1 MNPNWY
7 KACGKNIATFPFS
20 PWKCKANIVIST
32 LQKFLK
38 WSENSVPKRSW
49 GLFKLNRGSPVAAVA
64 KGNPQ
69 SEAAHFDH
77 LELWREAPPQASKK
91 QKTFNS
97 TLISCIWVCLRIGR
111 LISFG
116 SSSLVLFFNGLKWW
130 ASSSV
135 FRHTHHLIMIGRL
148 IIGFSQEA
156 KLWHRTISQ
165 HKESVFH
172 PLCCA
177 SGFRWEGP
185 ALCCVEFDR
194 DSHGGSKRRVPWT
207 RGSNRATTWS
217 RHLATGCY
225 SRKVTFERWVDLSFT

>member
-1 MNPNWY
+1 M
-7 KACGKNIATFPFS
+7 
-20 PWKCKANIVIST
+20 
-32 LQKFLK
+32 
-38 WSENSVPKRSW
+38 
-49 GLFKLNRGSPVAAVA
+49 FKLNRGSPVAAVA

-177 SGFRWEGP
+177 SGFRWEGLRFAASNSTGIP
-185 ALCCVEFDR
+185 TVGPNGACHEPGAQTGRRR
-194 DSHGGSKRRVPWT
+194 DLVILQLGVTPER
-207 RGSNRATTWS
+207 S
-217 RHLATGCY
+217 RLL
-225 SRKVTFERWVDLSFT
+225 KDELI